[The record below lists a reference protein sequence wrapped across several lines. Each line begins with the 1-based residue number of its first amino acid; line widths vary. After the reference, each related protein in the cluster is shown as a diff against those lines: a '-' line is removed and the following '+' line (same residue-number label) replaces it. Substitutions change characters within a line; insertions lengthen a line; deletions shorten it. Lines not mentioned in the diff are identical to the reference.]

1 VICFTGDEGFW
12 YHLSELETAVRWG
25 IKTVILHV
33 AREQGLETAEE
44 PLTMHDL
51 YTGDECFATATRLE
65 IVPMVWIDGRRIGEG
80 VPDPITNQIKRGFKE
95 LVGREGT
102 PIYGE

>member
-1 VICFTGDEGFW
+1 M
-12 YHLSELETAVRWG
+12 SELETAVRWG

-80 VPDPITNQIKRGFKE
+80 VPGPITNQIKRGFKE